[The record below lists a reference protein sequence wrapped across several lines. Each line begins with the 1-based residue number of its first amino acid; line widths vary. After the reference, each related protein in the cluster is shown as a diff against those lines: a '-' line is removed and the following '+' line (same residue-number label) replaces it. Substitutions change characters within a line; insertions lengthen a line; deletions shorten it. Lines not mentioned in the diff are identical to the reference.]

1 MMEWLTGTTFLYLQ
15 PEYNNQKGA
24 SDFKDSQMVLD
35 TLKGIRQ
42 WVETYPGV
50 YVRFGEIYE
59 KISSTRARIVASG
72 VLIQFFQ
79 GGVMS

>member
-1 MMEWLTGTTFLYLQ
+1 MEWLAGTTFLYLQ
-15 PEYNNQKGA
+15 PEYNNQRSVG
-24 SDFKDSQMVLD
+24 DFKDPLMILD

-59 KISSTRARIVASG
+59 KISSTRARSLASG

-79 GGVMS
+79 GGSTS